1 MLYALIVCS
10 FLLLSNIPLYGCTK
24 VCLTIHP
31 PFKDLWLIYSLGG
44 GVIKYCGYLCALF
57 VWVSFHVWY
66 ITNKHGERCPT
77 SLVISKMQ
85 TKNKVRDQYPLL
97 RTGEIKESD
106 GKCWLGMERNR
117 VLGGLTDSRTAPL
130 GQGVSVAHTAHLL
143 ILWLFNCTIGHLDH
157 TLRVPPWAREMT
169 QWVKVL
175 AIKPDNL
182 SVIPRTHSLD
192 RKNWLIRVVNTW
204 IHALTETL
212 RHDTHTKDKWVYAL
226 VDMRVS
232 LYKQYHIYA
241 WFISEKS
248 AASVPPVVDWSNQ
261 SCRPFQF
268 VCIVINHT

>member
-1 MLYALIVCS
+1 MLARDGEKPS
-10 FLLLSNIPLYGCTK
+10 AGRTDRQQGS
-24 VCLTIHP
+24 P
-31 PFKDLWLIYSLGG
+31 P
-44 GVIKYCGYLCALF
+44 
-57 VWVSFHVWY
+57 
-66 ITNKHGERCPT
+66 
-77 SLVISKMQ
+77 
-85 TKNKVRDQYPLL
+85 
-97 RTGEIKESD
+97 
-106 GKCWLGMERNR
+106 
-117 VLGGLTDSRTAPL
+117 

-175 AIKPDNL
+175 AIKPGNL
-182 SVIPRTHSLD
+182 SEIPGTHSLD

-248 AASVPPVVDWSNQ
+248 AASVPSVVDWSNQ

-268 VCIVINHT
+268 ACIVINHT